1 MFYKSREL
9 AKQATMAYTHI
20 TLDVGKPDT
29 IREVATRILQ
39 MVPPQ
44 YTKVFLVCD
53 TYQQNSIKAGEREAR
68 GASNRYFLASPDMKM
83 PYDFAA
89 FLRNG
94 SNKEMLFNL
103 IQQAIVDGKSS
114 LQGRTIFFSNKRDCM
129 MINEDQAIL
138 VPSLSCNHE
147 EADTKLVA
155 LVCAANV
162 RQGDP
167 VMVRSSSADIDILT
181 LFVSH
186 NFGDITIY
194 IDNGTGKNRKIIN
207 VTSSELSAR
216 EKIALIGLHAFS
228 GNDYVSAF
236 FCKGKCAFWKAM
248 LKQSQFLEAFCH
260 LGKELE
266 VTNDL
271 FKVLEKFICFLYG
284 FPKHEEV
291 NALRRSIFWDK
302 FKKKK
307 QVVDLSLL
315 PPCRDNLQF
324 HVMRLTMWDTY
335 SATLTGSL
343 WMSMILRTMDGTNK

>member
-1 MFYKSREL
+1 MPGQDTLNTYF
-9 AKQATMAYTHI
+9 
-20 TLDVGKPDT
+20 LDVAAAVRSIVRKPDT
-29 IREVATRILQ
+29 IRKLVTRILQ

-53 TYQQNSIKAGEREAR
+53 TYQQNSIKAGKREAR

-114 LQGRTIFFSNKRDCM
+114 RQGRTIFFSNERDCM

-162 RQGDP
+162 RQGDSI
-167 VMVRSSSADIDILT
+167 MVRSPSADIDILT

-216 EKIALIGLHAFS
+216 EKIALIGLHTFS

-236 FCKGKCAFWKAM
+236 FRKGKCAFWKAM

-260 LGKELE
+260 LGRSWRSQTIYLRYSK
-266 VTNDL
+266 N
-271 FKVLEKFICFLYG
+271 LYV
-284 FPKHEEV
+284 FFM
-291 NALRRSIFWDK
+291 AFRST
-302 FKKKK
+302 KK
-307 QVVDLSLL
+307 
-315 PPCRDNLQF
+315 
-324 HVMRLTMWDTY
+324 
-335 SATLTGSL
+335 
-343 WMSMILRTMDGTNK
+343 

>member
-1 MFYKSREL
+1 M
-9 AKQATMAYTHI
+9 
-20 TLDVGKPDT
+20 TLLLFFEMGVTKKCCS
-29 IREVATRILQ
+29 IL
-39 MVPPQ
+39 
-44 YTKVFLVCD
+44 
-53 TYQQNSIKAGEREAR
+53 
-68 GASNRYFLASPDMKM
+68 
-83 PYDFAA
+83 
-89 FLRNG
+89 
-94 SNKEMLFNL
+94 
-103 IQQAIVDGKSS
+103 
-114 LQGRTIFFSNKRDCM
+114 SNKRLSM
-129 MINEDQAIL
+129 VNHLFKAEPYFFQTSVL

-162 RQGDP
+162 RQGDS
-167 VMVRSSSADIDILT
+167 VMVRSPSADIDILT

-194 IDNGTGKNRKIIN
+194 VDNGTGKNRKIIN

-236 FCKGKCAFWKAM
+236 FRKGKCAFWKAM

-307 QVVDLSLL
+307 QVVDL
-315 PPCRDNLQF
+315 
-324 HVMRLTMWDTY
+324 
-335 SATLTGSL
+335 ATIS
-343 WMSMILRTMDGTNK
+343 